1 MTHSPHHRLALCAA
15 LALVASACDSD
26 SSHLLDPTPT
36 RGAIVT
42 FAFEGHPADTIRVPV
57 EDTTAIRLAEDYV
70 RTKTGP
76 KMLIGKISRGSG
88 LDARF
93 PFRFD
98 PATVDVVDMAME
110 VCDGAP
116 MKTSAALDDFFE
128 WSTGSRTSTTTTWC
142 PWSSYP
148 VKVERVGA

>member
-1 MTHSPHHRLALCAA
+1 MTHSLLQRLALTTS

-26 SSHLLDPTPT
+26 SLTDLAPE

-70 RTKTGP
+70 RTKAGP
-76 KMLIGKISRGSG
+76 KMLIGRISKAAGF
-88 LDARF
+88 DARY

-98 PATVDVVDMAME
+98 PATVDLAEMAME

-116 MKTSAALDDFFE
+116 MRTAAAVDDFFE
-128 WSTGSRTSTTTTWC
+128 WSTGSRTSATTTWC

-148 VKVERVGA
+148 IKVERIGR